1 MRKSNIELYRLN
13 RELTLKLYKA
23 QSELR
28 HIKDNSQKLDSLQS
42 TISVMHSK
50 ICAIIDCFV
59 STSVPIMSRI
69 EVAKTC
75 LFSILGELD
84 NIKQNYEQENC

>member
-1 MRKSNIELYRLN
+1 MRKSNIELYRKN
-13 RELTLKLYKA
+13 RELTLKLYKV

-42 TISVMHSK
+42 FISVMYTK
-50 ICAIIDCFV
+50 IFAIIDCLV
-59 STSVPIMSRI
+59 STSVPTMSRI

-75 LFSILGELD
+75 LFSISSELD
-84 NIKQNYEQENC
+84 FIKKSYEQENR